1 MEREPN
7 PCHFWLGIESDYD
20 EAEWH
25 AHVRR
30 GLEQSR
36 AAGEPVPQPAIRVT
50 ASTEKIVELLP
61 G

>member
-25 AHVRR
+25 AHVRH
-30 GLEQSR
+30 GLETSR
-36 AAGEPVPQPAIRVT
+36 AAAASPKPEIRVT